1 MEYFPY
7 NSPQILTDSIFV
19 NHGGQTGTSSVGL
32 RQIAYTMAEEQ
43 MTEYLSSFLVP
54 TIVTGTY
61 LWRGSNP
68 LELDYGHIIV
78 IKSLV
83 VNSIDNGSSCELS
96 TNSSACSVLRN
107 EKYGYLDIWKLISC
121 SGCGSV
127 LGGMPYNITVS
138 YESGLPTGTT
148 SSPSNQP
155 KFLQALV
162 LAAQINL
169 NELDVSLANE
179 SIADIGL
186 KSFSNQRY
194 SEIRM
199 MLSHSAFGNSP
210 VANRI
215 ARLVRKLRG
224 KPSIGFH

>member
-1 MEYFPY
+1 MEYYPY
-7 NSPQILTDSIFV
+7 NSPTVLNDQIFT

-43 MTEYLSSFLVP
+43 MTDYLSSFLVP
-54 TIVTGTY
+54 TIITGTY
-61 LWRGSNP
+61 LWKGHNP
-68 LELDYGHIIV
+68 LELDHGHLIT
-78 IKSLV
+78 IKSV
-83 VNSIDNGSSCELS
+83 KVNSVDNSSSCE
-96 TNSSACSVLRN
+96 TSSEDACSIIRN
-107 EKYGYLDIWKLISC
+107 EKYGYLDVWKLLSC

-127 LGGMPYNITVS
+127 IGGLPYNITIA

-186 KSFSNQRY
+186 KSFTSQRY

-199 MLSHSAFGNSP
+199 KLSNSAFGNSP
-210 VANRI
+210 MANRI
-215 ARLVRKLRG
+215 SRLVRNLRG
-224 KPSIGFH
+224 KPAIGFH

>member
-7 NSPQILTDSIFV
+7 STPQILDDNRFIL
-19 NHGGQTGTSSVGL
+19 NGGQTGTSSPAQ
-32 RQIAYTMAEEQ
+32 RQIAFTIAEEQ
-43 MTEYLSSFLVP
+43 MTDYLSSFLLP

-61 LWRGSNP
+61 LWKGRNP
-68 LELDYGHIIV
+68 LELEHGHVIDVKSIIV
-78 IKSLV
+78 
-83 VNSIDNGSSCELS
+83 NSFDNSSSCTMS
-96 TNSSACSVLRN
+96 THDDACSAIRN
-107 EKYGYLDIWKLISC
+107 EKYGYLDVWKLLSC
-121 SGCGSV
+121 SGCGSIMGT
-127 LGGMPYNITVS
+127 LPYTITVV
-138 YESGLPTGTT
+138 YESGLPTGTSMGPT
-148 SSPSNQP
+148 M
-155 KFLQALV
+155 LQALTM
-162 LAAQINL
+162 AAQVNL
-169 NELDVSLANE
+169 NEIDVSLANE

-199 MLSHSAFGNSP
+199 TLSHSAFGNSP

>member
-1 MEYFPY
+1 MEYYPY
-7 NSPQILTDSIFV
+7 NTPQILTDPIFV
-19 NHGGQTGTSSVGL
+19 LHGGQIGTSSVGL

-43 MTEYLSSFLVP
+43 MTDYLSAFIVP

-61 LWRGSNP
+61 LWKGHNP
-68 LELDYGHIIV
+68 LELNHGHIIT
-78 IKSLV
+78 IKSV
-83 VNSIDNGSSCELS
+83 KVNSVDNSSSCE
-96 TNSSACSVLRN
+96 TTSSDVCSIVRN
-107 EKYGYLDIWKLISC
+107 EKYGYLDVWKLLNC

-127 LGGMPYNITVS
+127 LGTLPYNFTIA
-138 YESGLPTGTT
+138 YESGLPTGTS

-155 KFLQALV
+155 TFLQALV
-162 LAAQINL
+162 LAAQVNL

-199 MLSHSAFGNSP
+199 SLSHSAFGNSP

>member
-7 NSPQILTDSIFV
+7 NTPQVLSDQIFTL
-19 NHGGQTGTSSVGL
+19 HGGQTGTSSPGL

-43 MTEYLSSFLVP
+43 MTNYLSSFLVP
-54 TIVTGTY
+54 TIITGTY
-61 LWRGSNP
+61 FWHGQNP
-68 LELDYGHIIV
+68 LELEYGHLIGILSV
-78 IKSLV
+78 K
-83 VNSIDNGSSCELS
+83 VNSIDNLSSCEMGS
-96 TNSSACSVLRN
+96 TDSCAIVRN
-107 EKYGYLDIWKLISC
+107 EKYGYLDVGKLLSC
-121 SGCGSV
+121 SGCESV
-127 LGGMPYNITVS
+127 IVNPYSFTIA
-138 YESGLPTGTT
+138 YQSGLPTGTS

-155 KFLQALV
+155 TFLQALV
-162 LAAQINL
+162 LAAQVNL

-199 MLSHSAFGNSP
+199 TLSHSAFGNSP